1 MRDLRINTSAPNLVN
16 LCIDRISHGNM
27 EGWMYHKY
35 TEGPVGFHTV
45 QDCLLKM
52 DALFDRIGY
61 PQTTVRQRN
70 FKNLPE
76 SMEKEEAVPVS
87 DAAKV
92 LAQSGELVT
101 FVVHVNYRQN
111 ATWQGEVVWADTKQR
126 CRFRSALEL
135 LKLIDGALDE
145 AEGAG
150 APEAEETL
158 ETERR

>member
-1 MRDLRINTSAPNLVN
+1 
-16 LCIDRISHGNM
+16 
-27 EGWMYHKY
+27 MYHKY

-126 CRFRSALEL
+126 CRF
-135 LKLIDGALDE
+135 
-145 AEGAG
+145 
-150 APEAEETL
+150 
-158 ETERR
+158 